1 MILNFIAIQKI
12 YSKYNRESTDVDF
25 DSDLVVEGV
34 VLELQSLNTILKN
47 WPNQNLI
54 QPLFLTPIDIIIS
67 GLVSFVGWL
76 SVLCLLGWPSQLL
89 VDSTNISNC
98 YFLLMF

>member
-1 MILNFIAIQKI
+1 MFYLCLTYASTRPINLTCYCRGEPQVCLGSYFRLQ
-12 YSKYNRESTDVDF
+12 YNND
-25 DSDLVVEGV
+25 
-34 VLELQSLNTILKN
+34 NN
-47 WPNQNLI
+47 N
-54 QPLFLTPIDIIIS
+54 IS